1 MARRDMIKERMRDY
15 LTQEY
20 QIMDNVREMES
31 FQLFGSEGTS
41 GLVKQQTPYSAKK
54 IFLFSRVV
62 DMHVITDLS
71 DMHQTP
77 WSAQFM
83 KLYQDNL
90 INDTPIM
97 QLSVGQSH
105 SIACTGRGRSYVWG
119 WNDNGQCA
127 RDPLLCD
134 EVIVKSTKST

>member
-1 MARRDMIKERMRDY
+1 
-15 LTQEY
+15 
-20 QIMDNVREMES
+20 
-31 FQLFGSEGTS
+31 
-41 GLVKQQTPYSAKK
+41 
-54 IFLFSRVV
+54 
-62 DMHVITDLS
+62 
-71 DMHQTP
+71 
-77 WSAQFM
+77 M

-90 INDTPIM
+90 MNDTPIM

>member
-77 WSAQFM
+77 WSA
-83 KLYQDNL
+83 
-90 INDTPIM
+90 
-97 QLSVGQSH
+97 
-105 SIACTGRGRSYVWG
+105 
-119 WNDNGQCA
+119 
-127 RDPLLCD
+127 
-134 EVIVKSTKST
+134 